1 MDIRTYDADSDV
13 DAEQMTHFDAYAEL
27 AAHMSLLQ
35 QAEAENARLTEE
47 LDTRI
52 RELMQASRKLAAT
65 RRANTANAKA
75 AAEHRQTAQ
84 TLADENNRLRA
95 DVDTLGKALN
105 MALAE
110 RDEAYREVDAQ
121 TLKANSFRSELHRYI
136 AHANELKEML
146 DTSVAERDALRAEL
160 VDAETRARLASD
172 LLQRITEDLAHERQQ
187 RRELERQLDAMREAH
202 SVIQARCA
210 AMGC

>member
-1 MDIRTYDADSDV
+1 MDIRTHDADSDV
-13 DAEQMTHFDAYAEL
+13 DAQQMTHFNLTDELNAYA
-27 AAHMSLLQ
+27 
-35 QAEAENARLTEE
+35 AENARLTEE

-75 AAEHRQTAQ
+75 AAEHWQTAQ
-84 TLADENNRLRA
+84 TLTDENNRLRA

-110 RDEAYREVDAQ
+110 RDEAFREVDAQ

-172 LLQRITEDLAHERQQ
+172 LLQGVTEDLARERQQ
-187 RRELERQLDAMREAH
+187 RREMERQLDAMREAH
-202 SVIQARCA
+202 SVIAARCA

>member
-1 MDIRTYDADSDV
+1 MQCKTRDADSDV

-35 QAEAENARLTEE
+35 QAEAENARLRAE
-47 LDTRI
+47 
-52 RELMQASRKLAAT
+52 LAAT

-75 AAEHRQTAQ
+75 AAEHWQTAQ
-84 TLADENNRLRA
+84 TLTDENNRLRDNA
-95 DVDTLGKALN
+95 AELGKALD

-110 RDEAYREVDAQ
+110 RNGAFAEVDAYAAENARLTQ
-121 TLKANSFRSELHRYI
+121 E
-136 AHANELKEML
+136 L
-146 DTSVAERDALRAEL
+146 DTRIQQLMQISKDYAALLGAHEQTRAEL
-160 VDAETRARLASD
+160 ANTETRARLASD
-172 LLQRITEDLAHERQQ
+172 LLQGITEDMKRERQQ

-202 SVIQARCA
+202 SVIAARMA

>member
-13 DAEQMTHFDAYAEL
+13 DAEQMTHLDAYAEL

-35 QAEAENARLTEE
+35 QAEAENARLRAE
-47 LDTRI
+47 
-52 RELMQASRKLAAT
+52 LAAT

-75 AAEHRQTAQ
+75 AAEHWQTAQ
-84 TLADENNRLRA
+84 TLTDENNRLRDNA
-95 DVDTLGKALN
+95 AELGKALD

-110 RDEAYREVDAQ
+110 RNGAFAEVDAYAAENARLTQ
-121 TLKANSFRSELHRYI
+121 E
-136 AHANELKEML
+136 L
-146 DTSVAERDALRAEL
+146 DTRIQQLMQISKDYAALLGAHEQTRAEL
-160 VDAETRARLASD
+160 ANTETRARLASD
-172 LLQRITEDLAHERQQ
+172 LLQGITEDMKRERQQ

-202 SVIQARCA
+202 SVIAARMA

>member
-1 MDIRTYDADSDV
+1 MDDRTYSVIAD
-13 DAEQMTHFDAYAEL
+13 
-27 AAHMSLLQ
+27 HMSLLQ

-52 RELMQASRKLAAT
+52 RELMQASRELAAT

-75 AAEHRQTAQ
+75 AAEHWQTAQ
-84 TLADENNRLRA
+84 TLTDENNRLRA

-172 LLQRITEDLAHERQQ
+172 LLQGVTEDLARERQQ

-202 SVIQARCA
+202 SVIQARMA